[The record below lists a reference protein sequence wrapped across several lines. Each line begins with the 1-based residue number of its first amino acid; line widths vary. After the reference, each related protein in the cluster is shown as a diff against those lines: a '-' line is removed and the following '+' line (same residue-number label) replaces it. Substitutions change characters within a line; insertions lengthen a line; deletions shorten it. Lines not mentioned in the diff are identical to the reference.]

1 MGFRSSLL
9 NEKGPYNI
17 TLLYSIGNS
26 NDELMT
32 KQPKRKFGLAW
43 LFSYQEEYKKASKAK
58 VEEVTKKVVDI
69 DERIR
74 GTWMTLEAF
83 KKERR
88 IEATSRNFI
97 RLLQYYLYDQ
107 KIQFCPLNAPH
118 LLLLLNGSR
127 NLNFNCIYFHVVRF
141 MQSLEYMCF
150 YTTYFYMYVRITP
163 STKFLFL

>member
-1 MGFRSSLL
+1 
-9 NEKGPYNI
+9 
-17 TLLYSIGNS
+17 
-26 NDELMT
+26 MT

-58 VEEVTKKVVDI
+58 VEEVAKKVVDI

-74 GTWMTLEAF
+74 GTWMTLEAS

-118 LLLLLNGSR
+118 LFLLLNGSR
-127 NLNFNCIYFHVVRF
+127 NLNFNCIYFHEVRF
-141 MQSLEYMCF
+141 MQSLEYLHVF
-150 YTTYFYMYVRITP
+150 LYYLLKYVR
-163 STKFLFL
+163 STKFLCL

>member
-1 MGFRSSLL
+1 
-9 NEKGPYNI
+9 
-17 TLLYSIGNS
+17 
-26 NDELMT
+26 MT

-74 GTWMTLEAF
+74 GTWMTLEAS

-88 IEATSRNFI
+88 IEATSRNFV

-127 NLNFNCIYFHVVRF
+127 NLNFNCIYFHEVRF
-141 MQSLEYMCF
+141 MQSLEYLL
-150 YTTYFYMYVRITP
+150 T
-163 STKFLFL
+163 

>member
-1 MGFRSSLL
+1 
-9 NEKGPYNI
+9 
-17 TLLYSIGNS
+17 
-26 NDELMT
+26 MT

-127 NLNFNCIYFHVVRF
+127 NLNFNCISIFSQRTFYAVARISTCVF
-141 MQSLEYMCF
+141 MLP
-150 YTTYFYMYVRITP
+150 TYICMYVLRVVP
-163 STKFLFL
+163 SFYFFKSSFAISVMRFIWWVRCCNSNN